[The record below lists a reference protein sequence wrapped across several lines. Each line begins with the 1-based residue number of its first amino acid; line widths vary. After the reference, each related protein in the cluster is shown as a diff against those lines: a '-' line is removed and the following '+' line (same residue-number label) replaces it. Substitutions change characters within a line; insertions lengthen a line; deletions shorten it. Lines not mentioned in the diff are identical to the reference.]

1 MKQDISWVTVI
12 RAVFESLM
20 IIRGDSNVGV
30 LWYLAAM
37 LPILPVL
44 AIFVQ
49 KTPIK
54 VYGTLSLIYV
64 FLWYFVL
71 GRYDDVFVP
80 ISYLRAIGGLAL
92 GVLIYCLK
100 LFVEN
105 RLDVRKKIPT
115 AIMAACMTCPIV
127 LTALNIKTDRLIL
140 TMFLIGFAI
149 SFSSKTKK
157 IADNKFTSVC
167 GKISLPLYLVH
178 LNVADMIDHICRHY
192 IVLNCFLQYILY
204 FFITLI
210 CTIILM
216 YAGQMFDRLLRKVG
230 I

>member
-1 MKQDISWVTVI
+1 MVI
-12 RAVFESLM
+12 KAVFESLM

-49 KTPIK
+49 KTSIK
-54 VYGTLSLIYV
+54 VYGTLSLVYV
-64 FLWYFVL
+64 ILWYFVL
-71 GRYDDVFVP
+71 GRYPVFAP

-92 GVLIYCLK
+92 GVLLYWIKAYIEKRPGDRKEFYTVLMAICMICPVVLAA
-100 LFVEN
+100 
-105 RLDVRKKIPT
+105 LD
-115 AIMAACMTCPIV
+115 
-127 LTALNIKTDRLIL
+127 IKTDRLIL
-140 TMFLIGFAI
+140 IMFLIGF
-149 SFSSKTKK
+149 SLCFSSKTQK
-157 IADNKFTSVC
+157 ITANKFTNIC

-178 LNVADMIDHICRHY
+178 LNVADMIDHICRNY
-192 IVLNCFLQYILY
+192 IVLDCFLQYALY

-210 CTIILM
+210 CTLVLM